1 MITLI
6 KGGMY
11 DELNQN
17 VGEALQKRSD
27 VRMAFLS
34 SAVSIDIRN
43 RIFRG
48 SIPALSM
55 IAWILSLT
63 RYGSLESTVLL
74 LSMKTIV

>member
-27 VRMAFLS
+27 VRMFFQSTAG
-34 SAVSIDIRN
+34 SIDNCN
-43 RIFRG
+43 RISRG
-48 SIPALSM
+48 FIPALLT
-55 IAWILSLT
+55 IAWTPSLT
-63 RYGSLESTVLL
+63 PYGNLESTVSL
-74 LSMKTIV
+74 LSMRTIG